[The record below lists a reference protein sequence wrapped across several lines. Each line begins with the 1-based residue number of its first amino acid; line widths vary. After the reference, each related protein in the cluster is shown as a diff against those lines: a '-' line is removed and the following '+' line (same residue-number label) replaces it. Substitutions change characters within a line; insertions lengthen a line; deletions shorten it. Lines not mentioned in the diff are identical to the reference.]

1 MITYHNIKTDYEIFE
16 TPRIKGVSNSRVSVV
31 YVKRTQLLDY
41 FDAIIYMKSS
51 LFVLVL
57 NGSIDLDINFKQYA
71 VKKDAI
77 VLLSFGHF
85 LNIKCI
91 SNEFECI
98 MLYVGKEYIDEMY
111 STNMIYKRVKYGV
124 KMHSIPL
131 LTLTEENAL
140 LLGKRLSFVDDTIN
154 SKNHLYYNEMILH
167 TLEIFFLDLGNIIEH
182 ETSNNDDQNT
192 SRDELYFQK
201 FIELLVDHYKKE
213 HLVDF
218 YANNLHITSH
228 YLTLIIKRLSGQTVS
243 DVIFQLLYSEAKI
256 LLQKQELSIQQIAI
270 TLSFSDQ
277 SAFGKF
283 FKRKGGISP
292 REYRAKNQFVT
303 EIKDSGVL

>member
-1 MITYHNIKTDYEIFE
+1 MITYNNIKTDYEIFE
-16 TPRIKGVSNSRVSVV
+16 KPTINAGYNNSVSVV
-31 YVKRTQLLDY
+31 SIKKTQLLDY
-41 FDAIIYMKSS
+41 FNAIIYMKSS

-57 NGSIDLDINFKQYA
+57 NGNINLDINFKEYV
-71 VKKDAI
+71 VKKNAI
-77 VLLSFGHF
+77 ILLSFGHF
-85 LNIKCI
+85 LNIKYI
-91 SNEFECI
+91 SDDFDCV
-98 MLYVGKEYIDEMY
+98 MLYVGKEYINEMY

-140 LLGKRLSFVDDTIN
+140 LLWKRLLFIDDTIN
-154 SKNHLYYNEMILH
+154 SKNHLYYKDMILH
-167 TLEIFFLDLGNIIEH
+167 TLDIFFLDLGNIIEH
-182 ETSNNDDQNT
+182 EPSSNDSQNT

-256 LLQKQELSIQQIAI
+256 LLQKQELSVQQIAT
-270 TLSFSDQ
+270 TLNFSDQ

-292 REYRAKNQFVT
+292 REFRAKKQFVNDN
-303 EIKDSGVL
+303 KD